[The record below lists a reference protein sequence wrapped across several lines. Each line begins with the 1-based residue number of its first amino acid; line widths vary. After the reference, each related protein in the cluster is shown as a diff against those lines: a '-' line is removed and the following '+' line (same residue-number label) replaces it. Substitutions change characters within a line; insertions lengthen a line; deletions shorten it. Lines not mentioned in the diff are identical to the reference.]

1 MPCRPGFSMSTAT
14 SPRTPNL
21 VIWITVI
28 LPADIVETPTDDSA
42 TVADA
47 VRQRLLDAGPQA
59 KLRVR
64 QASERPRVLIMVSS
78 SITACR
84 LLYRWRNGL
93 LHVDIPAVV
102 SNHPDVAETAER
114 YGIPFHH
121 LPVTGDTKAE
131 QESAIMSIVDERNV
145 DLVVPRYMQIL
156 SDDLCQ
162 RLDGRAINIHHS
174 LLPGFKGAK
183 PYHQAHAR
191 GVGVV
196 GATAHFVTAQLDEGP
211 IIEQDV
217 ARVNHS
223 HTAADIVELGQD
235 TERLVLARAVRMW
248 AETGCSSSGTA
259 PSFSAAASMSSR
271 KPSTV
276 WAMKF
281 SDISW
286 LTGARRCS
294 RASHQKRSLIFGCV
308 SKATVGLH
316 RPVSSCDAASAQG
329 ISLSLRAHHIRARC
343 HIAKRPPSS

>member
-1 MPCRPGFSMSTAT
+1 MTAQTQEAMSTSHILTLITPDEPGIAHAVSAGLLDVDGNIT
-14 SPRTPNL
+14 ENAQFGDPGSRLFCLRT
-21 VIWITVI
+21 V
-28 LPADIVETPTDDSA
+28 VETPTDDSA

-47 VRQRLLDAGPQA
+47 VRQRLLDAGHASPV

-64 QASERPRVLIMVSS
+64 QASERPRVLIMVSKFDH
-78 SITACR
+78 CLVD

-114 YGIPFHH
+114 YSIPFHH
-121 LPVTGDTKAE
+121 LPVTADTKAE
-131 QESAIMSIVDERNV
+131 QESAIMSIVDEHNV
-145 DLVVPRYMQIL
+145 DLAVLARYMQIL

-191 GVGVV
+191 GVKLV

-248 AETGCSSSGTA
+248 AEDRVLLIGD
-259 PSFSAAASMSSR
+259 R
-271 KPSTV
+271 TV
-276 WAMKF
+276 
-281 SDISW
+281 
-286 LTGARRCS
+286 
-294 RASHQKRSLIFGCV
+294 IF
-308 SKATVGLH
+308 
-316 RPVSSCDAASAQG
+316 P
-329 ISLSLRAHHIRARC
+329 
-343 HIAKRPPSS
+343 